1 MKKICFVI
9 ILIISIKTCIAQE
22 LKPTDTLAL
31 VTFIVT
37 DYNEVPE
44 EGAYLK
50 VTGVDTT
57 LVQEGTADVQGRVV
71 MLLPEGRKYK
81 RLVKKF
87 NMDFDF
93 DEPKPFALPAMPGP
107 IVMESILKIRVVKS
121 YLRTYNL
128 DHVYFDSNKSDL
140 KSESIKAV
148 KTLLKAME
156 SNPKMRVEIAGH
168 TDNVGDDKSNMIL
181 SQQRADAVMQYI
193 LDNGMA
199 KDRILA
205 KGYGETSPLAS
216 NDDEA
221 GRQKNRR
228 TEVRVISE

>member
-1 MKKICFVI
+1 MSTLGF
-9 ILIISIKTCIAQE
+9 AQE

-44 EGAYLK
+44 EGAYVK
-50 VTGVDTT
+50 ISGIDTVLT
-57 LVQEGTADVQGRVV
+57 KEGTADIQGRVV
-71 MLLPEGRKYK
+71 MLLPEGKKYK

-87 NMDFDF
+87 DLDFDF
-93 DEPKPFALPAMPGP
+93 DESKPFSLPAMPGP

-128 DHVYFDSNKSDL
+128 DHVYFDTNKWDI
-140 KSESIKAV
+140 KSESLKAI
-148 KTLLKAME
+148 KTLIKAME

-168 TDNVGDDKSNMIL
+168 TDNVGDDKSNMTL
-181 SQQRADAVMQYI
+181 SQRRADAVVKYV
-193 LDNGMA
+193 LDNGIA
-199 KDRILA
+199 QNRILA
-205 KGYGETSPLAS
+205 KGYGEIMPLAS
-216 NDDEA
+216 NDEDS

-228 TEVRVISE
+228 TEVRVIEE